1 LSAEVV
7 IPKVSATAHSR
18 AQSATATIG
27 VGEVN
32 RLATS
37 ASIT

>member
-1 LSAEVV
+1 MIDAGV
-7 IPKVSATAHSR
+7 AHSR

>member
-1 LSAEVV
+1 MISN
-7 IPKVSATAHSR
+7 VSATAHSR
-18 AQSATATIG
+18 AQSATPTIG